1 MLIVVRRGALE
12 RFETLRREFR
22 SDEVS
27 VIWDRRL
34 GDRRQR
40 GARPVGASER
50 RRGER
55 RAPAPASWH
64 LLDFVVT
71 PVARA

>member
-22 SDEVS
+22 TDDVS

-34 GDRRQR
+34 GDRRRR
-40 GARPVGASER
+40 GAPVEAGER
-50 RRGER
+50 RRAER
-55 RAPAPASWH
+55 RRPPPDSWH

-71 PVARA
+71 TIARG